1 MHVAPSFLTPQPSAL
16 ELARRLA
23 VILAAIGA
31 LVARRFLRDPQFH
44 TMIVPLWTWL
54 GRAGRRFERAVLRPV
69 VMGPP
74 VAPVVRV
81 RAKQVRAAGG
91 VRLPSRRGWL
101 VRALGWEVAGY
112 GSQLEALLA
121 EPGMQ
126 ALLEQVPAASRILR
140 PVCRMLGLT
149 ALQRPRVVAA
159 KAPKVRQ
166 PRVRRRVVRD
176 EVWEPG
182 RAALRAAKRARKQGK
197 SSWWTG

>member
-31 LVARRFLRDPQFH
+31 VVARRFLRDPQFH

-91 VRLPSRRGWL
+91 VRR
-101 VRALGWEVAGY
+101 
-112 GSQLEALLA
+112 GSQYPPFAQRQDA
-121 EPGMQ
+121 GQGGAGDGFCYRPS
-126 ALLEQVPAASRILR
+126 VWRI
-140 PVCRMLGLT
+140 PVKSHCRESAVYL
-149 ALQRPRVVAA
+149 
-159 KAPKVRQ
+159 
-166 PRVRRRVVRD
+166 
-176 EVWEPG
+176 
-182 RAALRAAKRARKQGK
+182 
-197 SSWWTG
+197 